1 MWILGHISRK
11 PAGRHDPRA
20 LRGEFQ
26 RHCRQTTS
34 SPSPVDHLFKLEKG
48 MGLQKGIDNNLDDAV
63 LNQGPG
69 KHERHQEVAAVD
81 DQ

>member
-1 MWILGHISRK
+1 
-11 PAGRHDPRA
+11 
-20 LRGEFQ
+20 
-26 RHCRQTTS
+26 
-34 SPSPVDHLFKLEKG
+34 